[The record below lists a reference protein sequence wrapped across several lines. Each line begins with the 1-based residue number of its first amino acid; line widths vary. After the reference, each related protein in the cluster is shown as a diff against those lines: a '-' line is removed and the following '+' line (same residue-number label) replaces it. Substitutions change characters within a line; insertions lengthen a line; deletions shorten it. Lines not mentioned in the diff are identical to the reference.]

1 MCPLTRVKQKE
12 IMLEYNKNYTTLALN
27 YVLKNSKRTISVLK
41 IERRSRKNNIK
52 KIRTYKT
59 LKRALLNAK

>member
-12 IMLEYNKNYTTLALN
+12 VILGYNKNYATLALN
-27 YVLKNSKRTISVLK
+27 YVLKNSKRTISVLE

-52 KIRTYKT
+52 E
-59 LKRALLNAK
+59 N